1 MAGSAKYVLQG
12 VEQSARLLELVAD
25 HPDGIRLS
33 ELTRQLKLPKATVYR
48 TAVSWRHLGYLDQ
61 LEGGEYVIGSR
72 VFLVASAYRAR
83 LKLGDVARPALVDLN
98 RRSGETV
105 HLAVLDGDA
114 VVYFDK
120 VEGHQP
126 IQVYT
131 AVGTRAPLHATA
143 SGKAVIAHIDG
154 LMERW
159 SDMPLRRFTD
169 RTITT
174 RRALARELERI
185 RQQGYAVNTGEWH
198 AEVAGVGVPV
208 FDQSGWAIAAVSITF
223 PQMYLD
229 DEQVANLVAVLKPAA
244 ARLSA
249 RLGYIADGEP
259 AAGAPSAVAAIAA
272 EEPRSKRNPA

>member
-1 MAGSAKYVLQG
+1 MSAVIGPAKYVLQG
-12 VEQSARLLELVAD
+12 VEQSARLLELVAG
-25 HPDGIRLS
+25 HPHGIRLS

-48 TAVSWRHLGYLDQ
+48 TAVSWRQLGYLDQ

-72 VFLVASAYRAR
+72 VFLIASAYRAR
-83 LKLGDVARPALVDLN
+83 LDLGHVARPALIDLN

-114 VVYFDK
+114 MVYLDK
-120 VEGHQP
+120 VEGRQP

-143 SGKAVIAHIDG
+143 SGKAVIAHIDR

-159 SDMPLRRFTD
+159 PEMPLRRFTD

-174 RRALARELERI
+174 RRGLARELEQI
-185 RQQGYAVNTGEWH
+185 REQGYAVNTGEWH

-208 FDQSGWAIAAVSITF
+208 FDHSGSAIAAVSITF
-223 PQMYLD
+223 PQMYLG
-229 DEQVANLVAVLKPAA
+229 DEQVRSLVGVLKPTAGQ
-244 ARLSA
+244 LSA
-249 RLGYIADGEP
+249 RLGYLPQAEDNPRDQAGTDGERLP
-259 AAGAPSAVAAIAA
+259 EAVAT
-272 EEPRSKRNPA
+272 K